1 MFQMPGGR
9 RQSRFAVVGGYSG
22 DSCGGGVGVFANQK
36 QRARSFVRRG
46 EKDFAQ
52 LVANQFHGGCLSFEM
67 GKLHR
72 CWVDV
77 GWTLGGRWVD
87 VGWALDVCYMLH
99 VIDVVVLL
107 LPN

>member
-1 MFQMPGGR
+1 MPGGR

-36 QRARSFVRRG
+36 QWPGGIVRRG

-77 GWTLGGRWVD
+77 GWTL
-87 VGWALDVCYMLH
+87 DVCYMLH
-99 VIDVVVLL
+99 VIDVVVQL